1 MPTSDTLPPATDTD
15 PGEHAAP
22 PYFQDRAALYEA
34 TVQEHLARRR
44 AAAA

>member
-1 MPTSDTLPPATDTD
+1 METITPPAVTD
-15 PGEHAAP
+15 PDEHAAP

-34 TVQEHLARRR
+34 TVREHLARRR